1 MIPKTV
7 PPFTWGSD
15 SYYEYR
21 IDRMVSVAHKV
32 MGRRKL
38 TLSPEYEALLREVF
52 AMTSARRGDPNDPR
66 SLNAATGQS
75 AETLDLLARAEA
87 EAVRAYEYVS

>member
-1 MIPKTV
+1 
-7 PPFTWGSD
+7 
-15 SYYEYR
+15 
-21 IDRMVSVAHKV
+21 MVSVAHKV